1 MWCSVKGAFASI
13 PPGAGPT
20 ARDDPYRT
28 VVTTGAPRLPRVRRR
43 PLPDAAKLVLV
54 RGDDLDPHSGRRQA
68 EAFFRRW
75 PDWQRYG
82 LSAYFAED
90 DDAVADLAA
99 DQFERFPVLR
109 VYDRAVLT
117 AAGFEVVPTFR
128 SPHVTV
134 AFVDLDAGLAAIEAV
149 EHETRPN
156 PYHEG

>member
-1 MWCSVKGAFASI
+1 M
-13 PPGAGPT
+13 
-20 ARDDPYRT
+20 
-28 VVTTGAPRLPRVRRR
+28 
-43 PLPDAAKLVLV
+43 VLV
-54 RGDDLDPHSGRRQA
+54 RGDDLDPHSSRRQA

-99 DQFERFPVLR
+99 DQLERFPVLR
-109 VYDRAVLT
+109 TYEPAVLT

-134 AFVDLDAGLAAIEAV
+134 AFVDLDAGLVSLESV
-149 EHETRPN
+149 EHDPRPN
-156 PYHEG
+156 PYHGA